1 MSDHKVGDHVL
12 VKLSGGR
19 IVAATIKAVD
29 TTEGVR
35 LQVCR
40 LGRRRRGSICGQ
52 IVEEQA

>member
-29 TTEGVR
+29 TTEGKTDNGV
-35 LQVCR
+35 
-40 LGRRRRGSICGQ
+40 GRSEGF
-52 IVEEQA
+52 